1 MESQLY
7 PYARELFATGQLDW
21 LTGTYRALLLP
32 ISYVPDFEDQFLSD
46 IISSVRVAVSEE
58 ITGRTATNGICS
70 GTHARFPL
78 LFDQRLISQAVIF
91 KDTLVES
98 TSLLVAYIGSDDLIN
113 EPFAGLGLNYF
124 IYPNVV
130 EGGFFRV

>member
-7 PYARELFATGQLDW
+7 PHARELFATGQLNW
-21 LTGTYRALLLP
+21 LSGTYRALLLP
-32 ISYVPDFEDQFLSD
+32 ISYAPDFTDENLSD
-46 IISSVRVAVSEE
+46 ISAGVRVAISEE
-58 ITGRTATNGICS
+58 IADRTADDGICS

-78 LFDQRLISQAVIF
+78 LFEQRLISQAVIF
-91 KDTLVES
+91 KDSGSEATS
-98 TSLLVAYIGSDDLIN
+98 TLVAYIGSDDLIN

-124 IYPNVV
+124 IYPNVI